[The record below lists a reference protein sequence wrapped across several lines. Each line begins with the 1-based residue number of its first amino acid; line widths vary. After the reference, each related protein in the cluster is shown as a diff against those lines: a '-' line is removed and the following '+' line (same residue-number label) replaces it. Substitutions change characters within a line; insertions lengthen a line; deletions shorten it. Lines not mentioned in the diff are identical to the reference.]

1 MDNKFLKESAW
12 YCHLSQISRDLNLLG
27 ISLLFLFMVSPM
39 KGLAQDP
46 SNEQRVSVNYPSID
60 IGVQTLAA
68 RKEAQLATVNTF
80 HVFYDFQFSDQLPG
94 SGITFKHKI
103 VDDAGKHYKLVHY
116 DHGNGIAVADV
127 DADGLYD
134 IYFVT
139 QLGTCELW
147 KNQGKG
153 KFENI
158 TQSAGVG
165 LTDKIGVTASFA
177 DIDNDGDDD
186 LYVTTV
192 RKGNVLFEND
202 GKGYFKDISKQSRLD
217 YVGHSSGAVF
227 FDYNNDG
234 LLDLFLT
241 NVGKYTIEK
250 KGAGGYF
257 IGTDHAFEGHLH
269 PDREEHNI
277 LFKNTGKNQ
286 FSDVTKQVQL
296 VDTTWS
302 GDASFADLNNDRYPD
317 LYVLNMQGD
326 NRYYENVEGRRFVDK
341 TNAYFP
347 KTPWGAM
354 GIKFFD
360 YNNDGFMDLMLSDM
374 HSDMSQEVGPDKEKL
389 KSDMKWPDPV
399 LQGRHNNIFG
409 NAFYKNLGTGKFE
422 EISDKI
428 GVENYWPWGL
438 SVGDLNADGFE
449 DMFITSS
456 MNFPFRYGI
465 NSLLLNDNGEI
476 FRDSEFILGIE
487 PRRGERTHTYWFD
500 LDCLST
506 EKGHPFCKSVPPN
519 NYTFM
524 ATLGSRSS
532 VIFDL
537 ENDGDLD
544 IVTNDFNSE
553 PLVLV
558 SNLSGKKEVQ
568 FIKVLLTGKKSNRN
582 GLGATVKVW
591 AGGKVY
597 TQYNDGK
604 SGYLSHSHLPLYFGL
619 GKATE
624 IDQIEVL
631 WPSGAKQVIQKPVK
645 INTTIQIE
653 EETEK
658 AAPS

>member
-1 MDNKFLKESAW
+1 MAYPLITLPQAASTEK
-12 YCHLSQISRDLNLLG
+12 
-27 ISLLFLFMVSPM
+27 
-39 KGLAQDP
+39 
-46 SNEQRVSVNYPSID
+46 RVTVNYPSID
-60 IGVQTLAA
+60 IGVQSLPA

-80 HVFYDFQFSDQLPG
+80 RIFYDFQFSDQLPQ

-103 VDDAGKHYKLVHY
+103 VDDAGKSYKLVHY

-139 QLGTCELW
+139 QLGSCELW
-147 KNQGKG
+147 KNRGKG

-158 TQSAGVG
+158 TESAGVS

-192 RKGNVLFEND
+192 RNGNVLFEND
-202 GKGYFKDISKQSRLD
+202 GKGHFKDISKATGLN
-217 YVGHSSGAVF
+217 YVGHSSGAVI

-241 NVGKYTIEK
+241 NVGVYTTDQ
-250 KGAGGYF
+250 KGRGGYF
-257 IGTDHAFEGHLH
+257 TGKDHAFEGHLH
-269 PDREEHNI
+269 PDREEGNV
-277 LFKNTGKNQ
+277 LFKNMGKSK
-286 FSDVTKQVQL
+286 FSDVTKQAGL
-296 VDTTWS
+296 IDKTWS
-302 GDASFADLNNDRYPD
+302 GDASFSDLNNDLYPD

-326 NRYYENVEGRRFVDK
+326 NIFYQNVEGRSFVSK
-341 TNAYFP
+341 TDAYFP

-360 YNNDGFMDLMLSDM
+360 FNNDGFMDLMLSDM

-399 LQGRHNNIFG
+399 LQGRENNIFG
-409 NAFYKNLGTGKFE
+409 NAFYKNLGEGKFE
-422 EISDKI
+422 EVSDKI

-438 SVGDLNADGFE
+438 SVGDINTDSYQ

-456 MNFPFRYGI
+456 MNFPFRYQV

-476 FRDSEFILGIE
+476 FRDSEFILGVE
-487 PRRGERTHTYWFD
+487 PRRDGRTHTYWFD
-500 LDCLST
+500 LDCLT
-506 EKGHPFCKSVPPN
+506 ADKGHPFCRSVPPD

-524 ATLGSRSS
+524 GTLGSRSS

-537 ENDGDLD
+537 DNDGDMD
-544 IVTNDFNSE
+544 IVTNEFNSE
-553 PLVLV
+553 PQVFI
-558 SNLSGKKEVQ
+558 SNLTDKKELH
-568 FIKVLLTGKKSNRN
+568 FLKVLLRGKKSNRN
-582 GLGATVKVW
+582 GLGALVKLS

-597 TQYNDGK
+597 SQYNDGK
-604 SGYLSHSHLPLYFGL
+604 SGYLSQSSLPLYFGL
-619 GKATE
+619 GSATE
-624 IDQIEVL
+624 IDQIEIL
-631 WPSGAKQVIQKPVK
+631 WPSGTKQTLKKPKMNSVLE
-645 INTTIQIE
+645 IE
-653 EETEK
+653 ED
-658 AAPS
+658 